1 MVVFFKSWKTQILD
15 TTVSYIVD
23 DPYNNHVHILDDMYF
38 ESSFDNL
45 MEKIRPKDYKYFEN
59 YTEYKTPIYIGE
71 KVEMTI
77 ENYTEELQID
87 ANGNIILP

>member
-1 MVVFFKSWKTQILD
+1 
-15 TTVSYIVD
+15 
-23 DPYNNHVHILDDMYF
+23 
-38 ESSFDNL
+38 
-45 MEKIRPKDYKYFEN
+45 MEKIRPVDYKYFEN

-77 ENYTEELQID
+77 ENYAEELQID